1 MFVLCQFYV
10 DFVVEKHNFS
20 EKFGSDFCLSEKF
33 FRMKNSSAAEK
44 FFHIYMLPYMP
55 PDTEKVLSEFQRCRY
70 YFNNII

>member
-1 MFVLCQFYV
+1 MSILRR
-10 DFVVEKHNFS
+10 
-20 EKFGSDFCLSEKF
+20 FCGRKTQF
-33 FRMKNSSAAEK
+33 FRKIWVGFLSVGKIFSHEKNSSAAEK